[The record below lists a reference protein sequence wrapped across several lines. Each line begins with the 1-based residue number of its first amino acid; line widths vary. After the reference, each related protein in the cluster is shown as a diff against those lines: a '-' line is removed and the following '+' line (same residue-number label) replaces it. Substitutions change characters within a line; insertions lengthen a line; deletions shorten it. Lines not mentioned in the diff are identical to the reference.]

1 MTNKYSRNKYKSSQK
16 GKKVEEWNNKKKKK
30 IKYSEQK

>member
-1 MTNKYSRNKYKSSQK
+1 MTNKYSKNKYKSSQK
-16 GKKVEEWNNKKKKK
+16 GKKVEEWNNTKNK